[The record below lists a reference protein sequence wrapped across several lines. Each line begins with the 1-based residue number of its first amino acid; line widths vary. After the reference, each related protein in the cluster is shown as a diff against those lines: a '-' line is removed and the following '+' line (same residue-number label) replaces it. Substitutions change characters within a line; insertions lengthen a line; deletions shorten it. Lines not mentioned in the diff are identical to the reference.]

1 MLNGRLNTVSKHD
14 IRMHVRK
21 VNKWLVVCLALIVT
35 ATCQWLTLRTSVY
48 RPFCSIGSKFRFWAM
63 WNFAKSRWQLL
74 TICAVFTVSPRC
86 CNCFHLTNIIP
97 RMLVSPSTPSHA
109 PPTSHLPSSICRDL
123 TLASEKCK
131 YMRKKRFTALNL
143 NQFKFKCLR
152 T

>member
-1 MLNGRLNTVSKHD
+1 MMCKCKRGIGMLILKFNEWFAVWKA
-14 IRMHVRK
+14 K
-21 VNKWLVVCLALIVT
+21 IVT
-35 ATCQWLTLRTSVY
+35 ATCRWLTLQTKCPNFPLMWILIRDLLQ
-48 RPFCSIGSKFRFWAM
+48 AL

-74 TICAVFTVSPRC
+74 TSCAVFTVSPSC

-131 YMRKKRFTALNL
+131 YMREKLKVYSVYCLE
-143 NQFKFKCLR
+143 FKLI
-152 T
+152 